1 MGVGDGQGIL
11 VCCSPWSHK
20 ELDTTEWLN
29 WTEYMN
35 AFPHQK
41 TWSMCVKSLWHPHP
55 PNCVPLSR
63 LLMCIQFGRWISR
76 HHSLYLPMYVL
87 IKNILNVYQ
96 KYLSL
101 LLFLTQQY
109 DLEVFRNSYIEID
122 FIFFN
127 YCMGFHS
134 INMTNLLSHFLL
146 IFSHFH
152 Y

>member
-1 MGVGDGQGIL
+1 MEH
-11 VCCSPWSHK
+11 VCEIPLTPSSPKLCSS
-20 ELDTTEWLN
+20 LQTT
-29 WTEYMN
+29 
-35 AFPHQK
+35 H
-41 TWSMCVKSLWHPHP
+41 MCTVWQV
-55 PNCVPLSR
+55 N
-63 LLMCIQFGRWISR
+63 
-76 HHSLYLPMYVL
+76 SLYLPVYVL

-96 KYLSL
+96 KYLNL

-122 FIFFN
+122 FFFFN

-134 INMTNLLSHFLL
+134 INMTSLLGPFLL